1 MNTQGLNWRLM
12 SHAHK
17 LRCLIQQARSMG
29 WALTMLTDLHFC
41 EDDWQSNG
49 YDTPQVVYL
58 EEYALVQWFR
68 VGFLLD
74 CPTRQ
79 RWEDSGRLFH
89 TEGQRSLFL
98 GFQMQSHTYHFGAVY
113 APVQSEKALRR
124 EFFAELG
131 TVLHRLPRQHLLI
144 GGDWNGHLGRDSAPY
159 TVYTPQRRQVV
170 MTCYCFLSFMLI

>member
-1 MNTQGLNWRLM
+1 
-12 SHAHK
+12 
-17 LRCLIQQARSMG
+17 MG
-29 WALTMLTDLHFC
+29 WALTMLADLHFC

-49 YDTPQVVYL
+49 HDTPQVVYL

-89 TEGQRSLFL
+89 TEGQTSLFL